1 MKGGARGTTELREE
15 SLLHMIPGEPG
26 LLERWWCGGERLPS
40 VNTLKELTLRKRE
53 KKSWQVSMGYGGV
66 FRVLFRLLVISV
78 PPANC

>member
-15 SLLHMIPGEPG
+15 SLLHMIPGETG
-26 LLERWWCGGERLPS
+26 LLERWWWRETSICKHIKGI
-40 VNTLKELTLRKRE
+40 NTKKKGK

-78 PPANC
+78 PS